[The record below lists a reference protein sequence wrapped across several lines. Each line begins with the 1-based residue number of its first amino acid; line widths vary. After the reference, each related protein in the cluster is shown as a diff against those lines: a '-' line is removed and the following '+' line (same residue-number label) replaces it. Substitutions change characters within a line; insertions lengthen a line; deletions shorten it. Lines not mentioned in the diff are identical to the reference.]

1 MIRIISKLYIINVT
15 RYYNTIV
22 KKIKGKIMKMYKIL
36 DRENSDQVLTPMTM
50 NIWDSNNGVV
60 LKKIPSRNLCK

>member
-1 MIRIISKLYIINVT
+1 
-15 RYYNTIV
+15 
-22 KKIKGKIMKMYKIL
+22 MKMYKIL